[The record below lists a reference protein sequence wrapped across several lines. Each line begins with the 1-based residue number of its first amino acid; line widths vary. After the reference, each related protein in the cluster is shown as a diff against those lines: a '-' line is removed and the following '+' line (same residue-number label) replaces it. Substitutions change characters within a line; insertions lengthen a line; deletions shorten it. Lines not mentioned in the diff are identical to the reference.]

1 MALHYWWWL
10 LAITLSV
17 AEILTG
23 GFYLLMLAAGAAAGG
38 VAGAIGFGL
47 TWQFVCAAV
56 VSAVGAYLVHRLR
69 PLRANAVPSERNPD
83 VNLDIGRSVQVERWD
98 AHGHARVSYRGAL
111 WDVELLPGEPAVP
124 GKFVIREIRGSRL
137 RLGLALEANPAGA
150 AHPTTPA
157 NPINS
162 GKH

>member
-17 AEILTG
+17 AEMLTG

-38 VAGAIGFGL
+38 VAGALGFGL

-56 VSAVGAYLVHRLR
+56 VSAVGAYLVHRLH

-98 AHGHARVSYRGAL
+98 AHGHARVRYRGAM
-111 WDVELLPGEPAVP
+111 WDVELLQDEPAVP

-137 RLGLALEANPAGA
+137 RLGRAPE
-150 AHPTTPA
+150 AHPTPPA
-157 NPINS
+157 NPIIP